1 MLPKRPFM
9 TLIYSLRGIARP
21 LIGLVGLYLFL
32 ASSAANCAEQQH
44 DSHANHQRMMSQ
56 PDYARSLHTYEIPDL
71 NLIDMH
77 NNTVSLPEVLGNEGP
92 VMLNFIFTTCTTICP
107 VLSAT
112 FAQVRRQLGSETK
125 DLRMISV
132 SIDPEQDSPARL
144 REYARKFK
152 AGDGWQFLT
161 GDLPDIHALQRA
173 FDAYRGDKMNHIPL
187 IYLRRHPDDPW
198 IRLDGFAS
206 AAELVAEY
214 HQLASQ

>member
-1 MLPKRPFM
+1 M
-9 TLIYSLRGIARP
+9 TLTYSLRGIALP
-21 LIGLVGLYLFL
+21 LTGLVGLYLFL
-32 ASSAANCAEQQH
+32 AGSPAICAEQQH
-44 DSHANHQRMMSQ
+44 DPHANHQRMMSQ
-56 PDYARSLHTYEIPDL
+56 PDYTRSLHTYEIPDL

-77 NNTVSLPEVLGNEGP
+77 NNRVSLPEVLGDEGP

-125 DLRMISV
+125 HLRMISV

-144 REYARKFK
+144 REYAQKFK
-152 AGDGWQFLT
+152 AGTGWQFLT
-161 GDLPDIHALQRA
+161 GNQADIIAVQRA
-173 FDAYRGDKMNHIPL
+173 FDAYRGDKMNHIPQT
-187 IYLRRHPDDPW
+187 YLRRHPDDPW